1 MNIGKGEKY
10 EKKSKIAPKKLKPI
24 VKILEVTPSIKEF
37 NIAFKG
43 IGHSKILLLGEVRH

>member
-43 IGHSKILLLGEVRH
+43 MVRPKFYY

>member
-1 MNIGKGEKY
+1 MVKEKNM
-10 EKKSKIAPKKLKPI
+10 KKKVRLLQKKLKPI

-43 IGHSKILLLGEVRH
+43 MVRTKFCY